1 MARTV
6 IVTGASKGIGFETA
20 KVFAAQGDTVV
31 IFDIDQENGEKAAA
45 AETAQGHKVFFQQV
59 NIVKSEEVKKA
70 VSAVVNAHGPV
81 EVLVN
86 CAGILDLH
94 SFEETTEEVWDRV
107 MGINLKGAFLV
118 SQAVLPYMSEKKK
131 GSIINIASSA
141 GRTGGVKTGVTYSVS
156 KAGVIGLTRT
166 LARMAAPDKITVNC
180 IAPGTT
186 NTDMAKL
193 FTDADIE
200 AIINQVP
207 LRGLVEPS
215 DIGQAVYFFASEP
228 ARMITGIVMDINGGI
243 YMG

>member
-6 IVTGASKGIGFETA
+6 IITGASKGIGFETA
-20 KVFAAQGDTVV
+20 KIFAKNGDTVV
-31 IFDIDQENGEKAAA
+31 IFDIDKENGEKSAASQTA
-45 AETAQGHKVFFQQV
+45 AGFNVYFSQV
-59 NIVKSEEVKKA
+59 NITKSEDVKAA
-70 VSAVVNAHGPV
+70 VASVIDSHGSV
-81 EVLVN
+81 DVLVN

-118 SQAVLPYMSEKKK
+118 SQAVLPYMSENKQ
-131 GSIINIASSA
+131 GSIVNIASSA

-186 NTDMAKL
+186 NTDMAKQ

-207 LRGLVEPS
+207 LRGLVEPA

-228 ARMITGIVMDINGGI
+228 AKMITGIVMDINGGI